1 MIIKMFKLIIF
12 LAISIN
18 LFSTINSIES
28 SGSTSYNSLV
38 ATQCRARCLS
48 LYPWKTFQSNNTFLE
63 RKHRSNLFKRVN
75 IKLFFLLLLLFN
87 SSQNGIYLF

>member
-1 MIIKMFKLIIF
+1 MFKLIIF